1 MSWRVCCVIQRM
13 GPRGKRVSRGSDGLG
28 CWRIGDSSAWDGGS
42 CWGWCR
48 RFSLGSGSGSD
59 GRCVVH
65 LLYCR
70 AKASE
75 IQKAP
80 IPGPIRIQRSSKVH
94 CAPMRDD
101 WVDPPPPPRRLMT
114 QVPAGVH
121 FHPCLPSSSVLA
133 PKVSPFHG
141 KERRKQQ
148 LNSRLD
154 NTAHPPSQ
162 SRDEAMQELK
172 RGRSF

>member
-1 MSWRVCCVIQRM
+1 M
-13 GPRGKRVSRGSDGLG
+13 GLVVGGLG
-28 CWRIGDSSAWDGGS
+28 IPALGMEVLVGAGVGGSAWGVAVVQTADVSSTSYTVGQRPPRYRRHPSQDLSASKGPPRSIAPRCETTGS
-42 CWGWCR
+42 T
-48 RFSLGSGSGSD
+48 
-59 GRCVVH
+59 
-65 LLYCR
+65 
-70 AKASE
+70 
-75 IQKAP
+75 
-80 IPGPIRIQRSSKVH
+80 
-94 CAPMRDD
+94 
-101 WVDPPPPPRRLMT
+101 PPRRLMT

-133 PKVSPFHG
+133 PKVSPSHG